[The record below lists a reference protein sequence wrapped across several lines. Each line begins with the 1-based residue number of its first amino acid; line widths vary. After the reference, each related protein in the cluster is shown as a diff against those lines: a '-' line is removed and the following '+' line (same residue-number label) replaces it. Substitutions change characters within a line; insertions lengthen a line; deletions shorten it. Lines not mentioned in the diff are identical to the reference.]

1 MAALHEKKT
10 CSQRM
15 ENFQRFVW
23 NPDTGQLMGRTLI
36 NWVWISLYYV
46 AFYVVLTGL
55 FTLSIYSLMRTI
67 NPYTPDYQD
76 RLKSPGVTLRPDV
89 YGEKGMQIYY
99 NISRNSSYDGYV
111 EILKKF
117 LSAYNET
124 MQEDNENCSQEN
136 YYYQKTFD
144 APNNEKHSCKFTREM
159 LENCSGLTDTQ
170 FGFPEGRPCLIIK
183 MNRIINFLPGNGTA
197 PKVNCTTTTIKL
209 THLRENMTILL
220 YGIFTYYVIIYIE
233 SQLSDT
239 SINTY
244 PIYDQLKDDSSFEVE
259 YYPAN
264 GTFSLHYFPYY
275 GLKAQPSYT
284 NPLVAVKLLNFTYNK
299 ILHIVCRVVGVGITS
314 NNPHDPYE
322 GKVEFKL
329 QIQK

>member
-1 MAALHEKKT
+1 MATLNEKKT

-15 ENFQRFVW
+15 ENFQRFLW

-46 AFYVVLTGL
+46 AFYVVMTGL
-55 FTLSIYSLMRTI
+55 FSLAIYSLMRTL

-89 YGEKGMQIYY
+89 YGEKGLEIYY
-99 NISRNSSYDGYV
+99 NISQQSSWDGYV
-111 EILKKF
+111 SALQNF

-124 MQEDNENCSQEN
+124 MQKDNINCTQGS
-136 YYYQKTFD
+136 YYFQKTFD
-144 APNNEKHSCKFTREM
+144 APNKEKYSCKFTKDI
-159 LENCSGLTDTQ
+159 LENCSGLTDPT
-170 FGFPEGRPCLIIK
+170 FGFPEGSPCLIIK

-197 PKVNCTTTTIKL
+197 PRVNCTTL
-209 THLRENMTILL
+209 DASPL
-220 YGIFTYYVIIYIE
+220 
-233 SQLSDT
+233 
-239 SINTY
+239 
-244 PIYDQLKDDSSFEVE
+244 EVA

-275 GLKAQPSYT
+275 GLKAQPNYT
-284 NPLVAVKLLNFTYNK
+284 NPLVAVKLLNISLNK
-299 ILHIVCRVVGVGITS
+299 EVHIVCRVIGTGITS
-314 NNPHDPYE
+314 DNPHDPYE

-329 QIQK
+329 RIQN

>member
-1 MAALHEKKT
+1 MATLNEKKT

-46 AFYVVLTGL
+46 AFYVVIIGL
-55 FTLSIYSLMRTI
+55 FALSIYSLMKTI

-89 YGEKGMQIYY
+89 YGEKGLEIYY
-99 NISRNSSYDGYV
+99 NISQQSSWDGYV
-111 EILKKF
+111 LTLQKF

-124 MQEDNENCSQEN
+124 MQEGHKNCSQEN

-144 APNNEKHSCKFTREM
+144 APNNEKYSCKFTKDM
-159 LENCSGLTDTQ
+159 LENCSGLMDST
-170 FGFPEGRPCLIIK
+170 FGFPEGSPCLIIK
-183 MNRIINFLPGNGTA
+183 MNR
-197 PKVNCTTTTIKL
+197 
-209 THLRENMTILL
+209 
-220 YGIFTYYVIIYIE
+220 
-233 SQLSDT
+233 LSHT
-239 SINTY
+239 STNTY
-244 PIYDQLKDDSSFEVE
+244 LIYGQLKDDSPLEVA

-275 GLKAQPSYT
+275 GLKAQPTYT
-284 NPLVAVKLLNFTYNK
+284 NPLVAVKLLNISLNK
-299 ILHIVCRVVGVGITS
+299 EVHIVCRVIGTGITS
-314 NNPHDPYE
+314 DNPHDPYE
-322 GKVEFKL
+322 GKVEFKIR
-329 QIQK
+329 IQN